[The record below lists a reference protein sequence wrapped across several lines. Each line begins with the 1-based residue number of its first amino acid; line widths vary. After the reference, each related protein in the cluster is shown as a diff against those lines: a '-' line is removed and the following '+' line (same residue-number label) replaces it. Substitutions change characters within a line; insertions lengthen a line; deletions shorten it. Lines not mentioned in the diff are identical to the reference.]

1 MRWNGVIGFPVTPM
15 DADGDNVHMDAFRQV
30 VRHMISGGVPALGI
44 LGSTSEYAYLTD
56 HERRLVI
63 ETSIEEAHGDVA
75 VVVGVS
81 AVTTKAALDNIAQA
95 NEMGADAIFLGVP
108 TYFPLT
114 RDELLRHLETLVTAT
129 ELPVCLYNNP
139 GTSKIDMT
147 PEIVERL
154 SQFQQVQ
161 AIKEDSGNIDR
172 VNTLSSMTTESFTVL
187 AGGYDPIAFPSFALG
202 AEGWCTALP
211 NLLPAEC
218 VELHRLAVVEKNL
231 VEAGRLHQRLLPV
244 ARILGEH
251 NLASVV
257 KAGVA
262 ALGIDAGSPRPPLSP
277 TDGERVSRLKQALKT
292 VDRESVGD

>member
-1 MRWNGVIGFPVTPM
+1 MHWKGVIGFPVTPM
-15 DADGDNVHMDAFRQV
+15 DANGEHVQMDAFRQV
-30 VRHMISGGVPALGI
+30 LRHMISGGVHGLGI
-44 LGSTSEYAYLTD
+44 LGSTGEYAYLTD

-63 ETSIEEAHGDVA
+63 ETSVEEAQGDAA
-75 VVVGVS
+75 VVAGVS
-81 AVTTKAALDNIAQA
+81 AVTTKAALDNIKQA
-95 NEMGADAIFLGVP
+95 RDMGVDAIFLGVP
-108 TYFPLT
+108 TYFHLT
-114 RDELLRHLETLVTAT
+114 RDELLRHLEVLLTAT

-147 PEIVERL
+147 PDIVERL

-172 VNTLSSMTTESFTVL
+172 VNTLNSMAGENFTVL

-202 AEGWCTALP
+202 AQGWCTALP

-218 VELHRLAVVEKNL
+218 VELHRLAVLERNL

-251 NLASVV
+251 NLASVA

-262 ALGIDAGSPRPPLSP
+262 TLGIEAGSPRPPLSP

-292 VDRESVGD
+292 VGSGAEGG

>member
-1 MRWNGVIGFPVTPM
+1 MRWKGVIGFPVTPM
-15 DADGDNVHMDAFRQV
+15 DANGEHVQMDAFRQV
-30 VRHMISGGVPALGI
+30 LRHMIRGGVHGLGI
-44 LGSTSEYAYLTD
+44 LGSTGEYAYLTD

-63 ETSIEEAHGDVA
+63 EASVEEARDDVA
-75 VVVGVS
+75 VVAGVS
-81 AVTTKAALDNIAQA
+81 AVTTKAALDNIKQA
-95 NEMGADAIFLGVP
+95 RDMGVDAIFLGVP
-108 TYFPLT
+108 TYFQLT
-114 RDELLRHLETLVTAT
+114 RDELLRHLEVLLTAT

-147 PEIVERL
+147 PDIVERL

-172 VNTLSSMTTESFTVL
+172 VNTLNSMAGENFTVL

-202 AEGWCTALP
+202 AQGWCTALP

-218 VELHRLAVVEKNL
+218 VELHRLAVLERNL

-244 ARILGEH
+244 GRILGEH
-251 NLASVV
+251 NLASVA

-262 ALGIDAGSPRPPLSP
+262 ALGIEAGSPRPPLSP

-292 VDRESVGD
+292 VGSRAEGG